1 MKMLERTTWLVGGRL
16 TSDLIGLVFYIALAR
31 VFGQDGIGD
40 YSFAF
45 AIAAFFGLGVELGLP
60 ALLTREVAR
69 RPGRVHAYLGTVVT
83 LQAVL
88 SICLGALAILLCR
101 ASGFSG
107 PLTALVLL
115 AFIDAALR
123 GIGRSFAAY
132 LEGVEAMD
140 RSALLEVFSR
150 LAVVGVG
157 MALLLGGASLP
168 VIMLAHVLGAGL
180 YLGLSYHWV
189 AQRFGRPRPGL
200 DLRLLKSTIIAA
212 LPFVVTVA
220 LYELYAKIDIV
231 MLHRWIGSSEAGI
244 YAVAVRLATAPIAL
258 SFLAGA
264 AMYPA
269 LSRDAVGER
278 EHRRALFLGTLRWLG
293 LVGVAGGVVLATVG
307 DHLTVLLLSD
317 AFVRSGDIARWMSI
331 VFVVQFVG
339 VPYWRLL
346 HATDREIIVVRLQA
360 ASLALNVG
368 FNLVLIPLWGA
379 YGALFAS
386 VVSEVFLVGAFH
398 RRAAG
403 IIAAPYL
410 PNALRLGLAGLAG
423 LVVGLWAR
431 AIVAWPVAGAFAVVA
446 YTVLA
451 IILGLIRLR
460 DMEAIGIR
468 PSRWPGRD
476 FR

>member
-69 RPGRVHAYLGTVVT
+69 RPERVHAYLGTVVA
-83 LQAVL
+83 LQAML

-157 MALLLGGASLP
+157 IALLLGGASLQ
-168 VIMLAHVLGAGL
+168 VIMLAHVFGAGL

-189 AQRFGRPRPGL
+189 AQRFGRSRPGL

-278 EHRRALFLGTLRWLG
+278 DGRALFLGTLRWLG
-293 LVGVAGGVVLATVG
+293 LVGVAGGIVLATVG

-360 ASLALNVG
+360 GSLALNVG

-379 YGALFAS
+379 YGALCAS

-403 IIAAPYL
+403 IIAARYL
-410 PNALRLGLAGLAG
+410 SNALRLGLASLAG

-431 AIVAWPVAGAFAVVA
+431 TIVAWPVAGALAVVA
-446 YTVLA
+446 YTVLV
-451 IILGLIRLR
+451 IILGLIRVR